1 MGGGRVFVK
10 TVSASLFKEDP
21 SNEPN
26 FGQIHLTGQYLQA
39 DILKSQCQI
48 GAKYQLYD
56 LIHFENIEIS

>member
-1 MGGGRVFVK
+1 MGGRWVFVK

-39 DILKSQCQI
+39 DI
-48 GAKYQLYD
+48 
-56 LIHFENIEIS
+56 